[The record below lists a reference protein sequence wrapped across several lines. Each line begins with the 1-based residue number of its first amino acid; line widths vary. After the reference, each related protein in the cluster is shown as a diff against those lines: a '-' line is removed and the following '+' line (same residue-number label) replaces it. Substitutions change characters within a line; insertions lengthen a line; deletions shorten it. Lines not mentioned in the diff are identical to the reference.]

1 MAGYQRFIAYVYEY
15 NKGRKG
21 CNCGFVK
28 IEVRDEKCVI
38 EVHLQCIGLAAGSNC
53 GIYGFIRKDGLIDG
67 ILLGEE
73 ETTNGKLECLLV
85 TNAEDIG
92 GTGVSLEKLGGMIL
106 KTDMGAFFGTEWDD
120 QPIAPEKFRVRELE
134 RVQEFTEKS
143 SEILKEKGIS
153 KKENNKDE
161 VQKIKNKDV
170 ERESDKQ
177 REEQFS
183 ENLQRDDIT
192 EDTTEAGRHETESQI
207 MVSSEKTV
215 SDCEVEITEV
225 RETEKEQNYGMVQ
238 EKEEEPRPRT
248 VQENEKKRN
257 AGTVGEDFCP
267 FEDGDFIWCKRIRLQ
282 DLTRLGCRSCAFGN
296 NRFLQHGYYHFGHLL
311 LARKENGQ
319 YLLGVPGGYNRQE
332 AFMAGMFG
340 FPDFKESSQI
350 ELAQGRGGYWYR
362 SIDAPDFNERNKG

>member
-170 ERESDKQ
+170 ER
-177 REEQFS
+177 
-183 ENLQRDDIT
+183 
-192 EDTTEAGRHETESQI
+192 
-207 MVSSEKTV
+207 
-215 SDCEVEITEV
+215 
-225 RETEKEQNYGMVQ
+225 
-238 EKEEEPRPRT
+238 
-248 VQENEKKRN
+248 
-257 AGTVGEDFCP
+257 
-267 FEDGDFIWCKRIRLQ
+267 
-282 DLTRLGCRSCAFGN
+282 
-296 NRFLQHGYYHFGHLL
+296 
-311 LARKENGQ
+311 
-319 YLLGVPGGYNRQE
+319 
-332 AFMAGMFG
+332 
-340 FPDFKESSQI
+340 
-350 ELAQGRGGYWYR
+350 
-362 SIDAPDFNERNKG
+362 